1 MKYKISLI
9 LQKHNQEKKEN
20 LNFFYQIDIKFAGE
34 FKMLNFKNK
43 LNQINKKSLNQKN
56 LKRKKP
62 TQTTVAVNH

>member
-1 MKYKISLI
+1 MKYKISII

-20 LNFFYQIDIKFAGE
+20 LNFIYQNDNKFAGE